1 MRRTY
6 LASCVE
12 RNTPGLPNGKSKQLC
27 NDEGTT
33 ASGACRPVCKL
44 ACRRLLRAAKNQR
57 CFVHV
62 PGINRNTLLLDNRHA
77 NCALDGYLM
86 HRRYTA
92 QPAET
97 KIAVA
102 YRGSEKF
109 ERVCGLIVN
118 DSSVQKVACREN
130 ISAEG
135 IQDALDVADFVA
147 YYMPNGVHSFMSGSY
162 ISSELHAAKNHVELL
177 PEPYVYIHTL
187 CAKAGSTKSG
197 KHYLKPTSMVE
208 GACTSGVI
216 TSILHH
222 YQCERVMLASRFET
236 ITFYEKVGF
245 RLVKG
250 PGTFDTIRSVVGHK
264 TDECIVRCS

>member
-33 ASGACRPVCKL
+33 ESGACRPVCKL
-44 ACRRLLRAAKNQR
+44 ACRRLLRAAVNQR
-57 CFVHV
+57 CFAHL
-62 PGINRNTLLLDNRHA
+62 PGVDRKTLLLDNRHA

-86 HRRYTA
+86 HRRYSA
-92 QPAET
+92 LPAESM
-97 KIAVA
+97 IAVA
-102 YRGSEKF
+102 YRGSQDFK
-109 ERVCGLIVN
+109 RVCRLILN

-130 ISAEG
+130 ISAQG

-147 YYMPNGVHSFMSGSY
+147 YYMPNGVHSFMLGSY
-162 ISSELHAAKNHVELL
+162 ISSGSHAAKSHVELL

-187 CAKAGSTKSG
+187 CAKTGSTKSG
-197 KHYLKPTSMVE
+197 KHYLKPTTAV
-208 GACTSGVI
+208 GGVRTSGVI